1 MLTYDDL
8 SREELIEALNDSQNR
23 LVEMEASK
31 AELAKLLEK
40 LQKSESEF
48 RYLLEESS
56 DPIFSFYSDGRYRYV
71 NQAFADGVG
80 MGIHEII
87 GNTIWDVFEKEE
99 ADKRFAT
106 VQWVFD
112 YGETRVIE
120 VRVPT
125 PNGDSFYLT
134 TVKPLK
140 DDDGKV
146 VSAICI
152 SKDITERKQLEKE
165 LQKLSTHDP
174 LTGLF
179 NRYFFEAELA
189 RFQVGRNFPVS
200 IVVADMDNLKYVNDK
215 YGHSAGDTLIRTVA
229 RVLRMTFRADDIIA
243 RSGGDEFVVLLPETE
258 YTDAEAIVNRL
269 RENILEQE
277 NILISLS
284 VGIAVGR
291 KGSYLPDVMR
301 LADDRMY
308 KEKASKIH
316 KNRKHRWL

>member
-1 MLTYDDL
+1 MLAYDDL
-8 SREELIEALNDSQNR
+8 SREELIEALKDNQKR
-23 LVEMEASK
+23 LVELEASE
-31 AELAKLLEK
+31 AELNKKLEK
-40 LQKSESEF
+40 LQKSEREF

-80 MGIHEII
+80 MEIDEI
-87 GNTIWDVFEKEE
+87 MGNSIWEIFEKEE

-134 TVKPLK
+134 TVKPLM
-140 DDDGKV
+140 DDTGKV

-152 SKDITERKQLEKE
+152 SKDITERKKLEEE

-174 LTGLF
+174 LTGLY

-189 RFQVGRNFPVS
+189 RFQVGRSFPVS
-200 IVVADMDNLKYVNDK
+200 IVVADMDDLKYINDK
-215 YGHSAGDTLIRTVA
+215 YGHNAGDIMIRTVA
-229 RVLRMTFRADDIIA
+229 RAFQTTFRADDIIA

-269 RENILEQE
+269 RKNIAEHENIL
-277 NILISLS
+277 LSLS

-308 KEKASKIH
+308 EEKASKYQ
-316 KNRKHRWL
+316 KNRKLRW